1 MTDWL
6 TQDLFA
12 SIVALG
18 AAVTVLRRVA
28 EFASPV
34 KNSAGCPSCGTPG
47 KTCARPSN
55 VVAASSIDTHSSAP
69 LIQITR
75 RAS

>member
-12 SIVALG
+12 SVIALG
-18 AAVTVLRRVA
+18 AAVVVVRRVA

-34 KNSAGCPSCGTPG
+34 KTSAGCPSCGTPG
-47 KTCARPSN
+47 KACARPADAPATSF
-55 VVAASSIDTHSSAP
+55 DPHSPAP
-69 LIQITR
+69 LIQISR